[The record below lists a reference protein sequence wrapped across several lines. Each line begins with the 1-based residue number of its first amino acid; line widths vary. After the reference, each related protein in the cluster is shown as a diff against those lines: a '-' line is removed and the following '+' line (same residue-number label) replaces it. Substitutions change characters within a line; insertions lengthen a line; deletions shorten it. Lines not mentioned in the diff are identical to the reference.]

1 MPQRVSGSPQELS
14 RPQGCAGSGGV
25 WVWGTANSRGSL
37 VAVCRAAAG
46 QPAYAISSSSDH
58 GATWSA
64 AVPAPA
70 LGTPGAAGVWL
81 AAVDRSH
88 LVALAQA
95 LPTSSTVAAA
105 PTSAWTT
112 SNGGTSWTPP
122 KLAHTSEAWAWAGA
136 AGGPLVYLL
145 DGSARSYAVSTDSG
159 ATFTDQPFRR

>member
-1 MPQRVSGSPQELS
+1 
-14 RPQGCAGSGGV
+14 
-25 WVWGTANSRGSL
+25 
-37 VAVCRAAAG
+37 
-46 QPAYAISSSSDH
+46 
-58 GATWSA
+58 
-64 AVPAPA
+64 
-70 LGTPGAAGVWL
+70 
-81 AAVDRSH
+81 
-88 LVALAQA
+88 VALAQA